1 MRDASSQ
8 AVLSPPTDTEV
19 PGFEIEATDVTG
31 TQCVTV
37 SSRDLDLGQTPTW
50 AVTRSLVARMALPG
64 NVPWAL
70 RDEATGAYL
79 DEEKPIGAQ
88 VETGSKVTLTPKTH
102 LGGQT

>member
-1 MRDASSQ
+1 
-8 AVLSPPTDTEV
+8 
-19 PGFEIEATDVTG
+19 
-31 TQCVTV
+31 
-37 SSRDLDLGQTPTW
+37 
-50 AVTRSLVARMALPG
+50 MALPG

-88 VETGSKVTLTPKTH
+88 IETGSKVTLTPKTH